1 MVWAIDLAGN
11 LINANC
17 QSEPTD
23 CQFARYGIRV
33 CSLRNNDEQEV
44 ACPLAPFA
52 FLVGFV

>member
-23 CQFARYGIRV
+23 WQSAPCGIRV

-44 ACPLAPFA
+44 ASPLAPFA